1 MAAYTYTRK
10 HHITGWDPEDREA
23 WDNGGAAIARR
34 NLIWSII
41 CEHIGFSIWSLFS
54 VMVLFMSPAYGISLD
69 QKFVITA
76 TATLVGGCLR
86 IPYTQATA
94 KFGGRNWAIFSA
106 VVLLIPTALVMMLMM
121 NPGRFGFGWFVFVAA
136 LTGLGGGNF
145 ASSMTN
151 INAFYPQ
158 RYKGWA
164 LGLNAG
170 GGNIGV
176 PAVQLIGLLVIW
188 LSADRPEIVCAVY
201 LLALTIAGIGAAI
214 YMDNLDHQT
223 SSYRSMVDSLGHRDT
238 WLISLLYI
246 GTFGSFIGFSF
257 AFSQV
262 LQISF
267 KSTGSV
273 NPALAAAQIAW
284 IGPLLGSIARPYGG
298 KLADRFGGGRI
309 TMICFGA
316 MTVAA
321 LILVAAGTIADGH
334 ANHKIETPQLA
345 AFIAGFTVLFLI
357 SGIANGSVYKII
369 PTVFE
374 HKARA
379 NAALSAMEKVIWS
392 RKMSGALIG
401 IAGAV
406 GALGGVG
413 INLVLRSSYKA
424 HQSATAAFWV
434 FLGFY
439 VLAGIVT
446 WWFYARREIVLHTH
460 DTRTTDTTLA
470 VPA

>member
-1 MAAYTYTRK
+1 
-10 HHITGWDPEDREA
+10 
-23 WDNGGAAIARR
+23 
-34 NLIWSII
+34 
-41 CEHIGFSIWSLFS
+41 
-54 VMVLFMSPAYGISLD
+54 MVLFMSPAYGISLD

-76 TATLVGGCLR
+76 TATFVGACLR

-106 VVLLIPTALVMMLMM
+106 VVLVIPTALVMMLMS
-121 NPGRFGFGWFVFVAA
+121 NPGRFGFGWFLAVAA

-151 INAFYPQ
+151 INAFYPH
-158 RYKGWA
+158 RLKGWA

-176 PAVQLIGLLVIW
+176 PAIQLIGLLVIW
-188 LSADRPEIVCAVY
+188 LAADRPEIVCAIY
-201 LLALTIAGIGAAI
+201 LFALALAGFGAALF
-214 YMDNLDHQT
+214 MDNLDHQT
-223 SSYRSMVDSLGHRDT
+223 SSYRSMVDCLKFRDT

-267 KSTGSV
+267 KSAGST

-309 TMICFGA
+309 TTMCFGA
-316 MTVAA
+316 MIAA
-321 LILVAAGTIADGH
+321 SAVLVAAGTIADGH
-334 ANHKIETPQLA
+334 AKHRIDSAQLT
-345 AFIAGFTVLFLI
+345 AFVAGFIVLFLV
-357 SGIANGSVYKII
+357 SGIANGSVYKMI

-379 NAALSAMEKVIWS
+379 RQSLSAMEKVIWS

-413 INLVLRSSYKA
+413 INLVLRTSYKA
-424 HQSATAAFWV
+424 NQSATAAFWV

-439 VLAGIVT
+439 VVAAAIT
-446 WWFYARREIVLHTH
+446 WMFYARREIILHAH
-460 DTRTTDTTLA
+460 DARTALPTAA

>member
-1 MAAYTYTRK
+1 ML
-10 HHITGWDPEDREA
+10 P
-23 WDNGGAAIARR
+23 
-34 NLIWSII
+34 
-41 CEHIGFSIWSLFS
+41 
-54 VMVLFMSPAYGISLD
+54 D
-69 QKFVITA
+69 QLQV
-76 TATLVGGCLR
+76 
-86 IPYTQATA
+86 
-94 KFGGRNWAIFSA
+94 
-106 VVLLIPTALVMMLMM
+106 
-121 NPGRFGFGWFVFVAA
+121 
-136 LTGLGGGNF
+136 
-145 ASSMTN
+145 
-151 INAFYPQ
+151 
-158 RYKGWA
+158 
-164 LGLNAG
+164 
-170 GGNIGV
+170 
-176 PAVQLIGLLVIW
+176 
-188 LSADRPEIVCAVY
+188 
-201 LLALTIAGIGAAI
+201 
-214 YMDNLDHQT
+214 
-223 SSYRSMVDSLGHRDT
+223 HR
-238 WLISLLYI
+238 
-246 GTFGSFIGFSF
+246 G
-257 AFSQV
+257 
-262 LQISF
+262 
-267 KSTGSV
+267 V

-284 IGPLLGSIARPYGG
+284 VGPLLGFSIAQPYGG
-298 KLADRFGGGRI
+298 KLADHFGGGRI

-321 LILVAAGTIADGH
+321 TILVATRNDRRRTH
-334 ANHKIETPQLA
+334 NHKIETPQLA

-374 HKARA
+374 HWRARTRG
-379 NAALSAMEKVIWS
+379 LTPWRKVIWS

-460 DTRTTDTTLA
+460 DTRTTDTIVA